1 LAVERLMLPEL
12 LEQDHRQQAGP
23 GPAPRQHMEGC
34 RRLADRLA
42 IAAAELLADTL
53 DHFPLPR
60 DHFQRFGDVFAEFA
74 QPGAATAWALRRR
87 RFDHPLARQVRRE
100 RLTCRVFAG
109 KARHCRRLGNGP
121 LGGDLVLAGGALEF
135 LEGQLHLLDELLA
148 AFRALAIELV
158 RQLGDLQPLMG
169 DQGRIVGGLG
179 LGHREFRLDPRRPRR
194 FRQALFALREQ
205 GRPQY
210 GDVVGEDLGHRHER
224 DYRMPSMPQ
233 SASATG

>member
-1 LAVERLMLPEL
+1 MLPEL
-12 LEQDHRQQAGP
+12 LEQDHRQQAGA
-23 GPAPRQHMEGC
+23 GPTAGQHVKGG

-42 IAAAELLADTL
+42 VAAAELLADML

-60 DHFQRFGDVFAEFA
+60 DHFQRLGDVLAEFA
-74 QPGAATAWALRRR
+74 QPGVAAARALRRR
-87 RFDHPLARQVRRE
+87 RLDHPLARQVRRE
-100 RLTCRVFAG
+100 GLARWIFAG
-109 KARHCRRLGNGP
+109 KAHHPRRLGDGP

-135 LEGQLHLLDELLA
+135 LERQLHLLDQPPA
-148 AFRALAIELV
+148 AFRVLAIELV

-179 LGHREFRLDPRRPRR
+179 LGHCEFRLDPRRPRR
-194 FRQALFALREQ
+194 FRQALCALREQ

-224 DYRMPSMPQ
+224 DYRMPPMPQ
-233 SASATG
+233 SASAIG